1 MRKSSE
7 KRDTRAK
14 VNPAIGHIAIHLEL
28 NALICLRI
36 NKTAKTNQALIE
48 ETKRI
53 SAKRVRSP
61 LLIIIPSIIP
71 MLKARK
77 PQSEPC
83 QLILSKVP
91 RAGKRAMIDVKSFV
105 FR

>member
-14 VNPAIGHIAIHLEL
+14 VNPAIGQIAIHFER
-28 NALICLRI
+28 NALICLRS
-36 NKTAKTNQALIE
+36 NKTANTNQALIE
-48 ETKRI
+48 EIKRI

-71 MLKARK
+71 MLKARN

-83 QLILSKVP
+83 QLIRSRVP
-91 RAGKRAMIDVKSFV
+91 SDGKRTMIDVKSFV